1 MTPPTLPAGVA
12 RQSARLMRR
21 LVFNQGLPWEDQR
34 RRLGRAAGSGSI
46 PDGLELSTDV
56 VAGVPVEVLTPSG
69 HAPVGTLVHFHGGGF
84 TVGTPA
90 LGRGWAGALALRL
103 GLEVILP
110 DYRLAPEHTF
120 PAAHDDAVG
129 VVGDVLRRFDPASVA
144 VSGDSA
150 GGCLAL
156 AAAQARVADGGTV
169 PGTIVLLSP
178 WLDLTVDRL
187 ADLALVRRDPLLSPE
202 WLAAAATAY
211 AAGQLED
218 PRVSPLLGSLAGLPP
233 VLIQGGTDDIL
244 APDAAR
250 LAAALG
256 DRATL
261 SIGPGMWHD
270 FSLQVGML
278 AAADR
283 ALEVVVGHLAAT
295 LALAGD

>member
-21 LVFNQGLPWEDQR
+21 MVFNQGLPWDDQR
-34 RRLGRAAGSGSI
+34 RRLTKAAGAAK
-46 PDGLELSTDV
+46 PAPGLELTTDT
-56 VAGVPVEVLTPSG
+56 VAGVPVEVLTPTG
-69 HAPVGTLVHFHGGGF
+69 TTPVGTLVHFHGGGF

-90 LGRGWAGALALRL
+90 LGRGWAGALAVRL

-120 PAAHDDAVG
+120 PAAYDDAVA
-129 VVGDVLRRFDPASVA
+129 VVADVLSRFAPSSVA

-150 GGCLAL
+150 GACLAL
-156 AAAQARVADGGTV
+156 ASAQRQVADGAAT
-169 PGTIVLLSP
+169 PGSLVLLSP

-187 ADLALVRRDPLLSPE
+187 VDLSLVRRDPLLSPE

-218 PRVSPLLGSLAGLPP
+218 PRVSPLLGSLEGLPP

-250 LAAALG
+250 LASALG
-256 DRATL
+256 RGATL
-261 SIGPGMWHD
+261 SIGPKMWHD

-283 ALEVVVGHLAAT
+283 ALEVVVGHLTAT
-295 LALAGD
+295 LDLARG

>member
-1 MTPPTLPAGVA
+1 MTPPTLPSGVA

-21 LVFNQGLPWEDQR
+21 MVFNQGLPWEAQR
-34 RRLGRAAGSGSI
+34 TRLTRVGGSAK
-46 PDGLELSTDV
+46 PPAGLELSTDTI
-56 VAGVPVEVLTPSG
+56 AGVPVEVLTPSV
-69 HAPVGTLVHFHGGGF
+69 AEPVGTLVHFHGGGF

-90 LGRGWAGALALRL
+90 LGRSWAGAIALRL
-103 GLEVILP
+103 GLEVVLP

-120 PAAHDDAVG
+120 PAAHDDAVA
-129 VVGDVLRRFDPASVA
+129 VVADVLGRYAPASVA

-150 GGCLAL
+150 GGNLAL
-156 AAAQARVADGGTV
+156 SVAQHQVATGGPI
-169 PGTIVLLSP
+169 PGSLVLLSP

-187 ADLALVRRDPLLSPE
+187 VDLALVRRDPLLSPE

-211 AAGQLED
+211 AAGELAD
-218 PRVSPLLGSLAGLPP
+218 PRVSPLLGSLDGLPP

-250 LAAALG
+250 LAAGLG
-256 DRATL
+256 DGATL

-283 ALEVVVGHLAAT
+283 ALEVVVGHLSDSLD
-295 LALAGD
+295 LAEA

>member
-21 LVFNQGLPWEDQR
+21 MVFNQGLPWETQR
-34 RRLGRAAGSGSI
+34 SRLMKAAGAAK
-46 PDGLELSTDV
+46 PPAGLELSTDI
-56 VAGVPVEVLTPSG
+56 VAGVPVEVLTPTETPPG
-69 HAPVGTLVHFHGGGF
+69 GTLVHFHGGGF
-84 TVGTPA
+84 TVGTPS
-90 LGRGWAGALALRL
+90 LGRGWAGALAVRL
-103 GLEVILP
+103 GLEVVLP

-120 PAAHDDAVG
+120 PAAYDDAVS
-129 VVGDVLRRFDPASVA
+129 VVSDVLSRFDPASVA

-150 GGCLAL
+150 GAGLAL
-156 AAAQARVADGGTV
+156 AAAQRQVADGAAT
-169 PGTIVLLSP
+169 PGSLILVSP

-187 ADLALVRRDPLLSPE
+187 VDLALVRRDPLLSPE

-218 PRVSPLLGSLAGLPP
+218 PRVSPLLGNLAGLPP
-233 VLIQGGTDDIL
+233 VLIQGGTDDIP

-256 DRATL
+256 TGATL
-261 SIGPGMWHD
+261 SIGPQMWHD

-278 AAADR
+278 SAADR
-283 ALEVVVGHLAAT
+283 ALEVVVGHLTAT
-295 LALAGD
+295 LARTTS